1 MQSITIPSEADIKAI
16 DLDSLVWDDLMD
28 GTLQESMGA
37 AIKAVLDE
45 ISETDIVINL
55 AEQNAATGK
64 TAKFIIDN
72 CANAANWK
80 IVSTDMFQDTFL
92 TTSDYFDNV
101 GNAANVYKNDVS
113 GTTEV
118 EFDEAGNAIMF
129 RQLDIHNNN
138 AVIREI
144 DLTVSPEL
152 LGVNDLVNE
161 AVPQVPCTH
170 IVNSAGDSLAAEG
183 TFSPDV
189 EIVFTWLVSNGF
201 PVAEANGARLALI
214 RAFKRLPQNGLLIIP
229 FFGYPLVN
237 EAFWDVSSA
246 LQLTGAAHEAEYRL
260 NTEADNSGYWQL
272 GVIKKL

>member
-55 AEQNAATGK
+55 SEQNAATGK
-64 TAKFIIDN
+64 TAKFILDN

-101 GNAANVYKNDVS
+101 GHATNVYKNDVS
-113 GTTEV
+113 GSTEV

-129 RQLDIHNNN
+129 RQLDIHNDN
-138 AVIREI
+138 AVVREV

-161 AVPQVPCTH
+161 QTPQVPCTH

-183 TFSPDV
+183 IYSPDV

-201 PVAEANGARLALI
+201 PVAEANGGRLSLI
-214 RAFKRLPQNGLLIIP
+214 RAFKRLPTNGILIIP
-229 FFGYPLVN
+229 FFGHPVVN
-237 EAFWDVSSA
+237 ESFWDVSQA
-246 LQLTGAAHEAEYRL
+246 LQLTGSPHEAEYRL

-272 GVIKKL
+272 GIIKKL